1 MSEEDKRRKELEQ
14 LDKAQLIEGYLLLEK
29 RLATLEGQMSGLKQ
43 ALGIKPDKTSSNSS
57 VPPSQGQKVNLKP
70 RKKAKRGPK
79 QGHIGQSRQ
88 RQEPDEV
95 IACRVHQCACCG
107 HDLSAMA
114 QHEAG
119 RHQIIDLPPLR
130 PVVREVV
137 RYGRYCP
144 GCHSYQRA
152 SAPPGYEPGRV
163 FGPHLEGVVLYLHY
177 AHPLS
182 YARVQTIVREL
193 TGLKLG
199 MGTLVNIVQRG
210 QARLQQGAD
219 AIQQRIQ
226 QAAVVGS
233 DETGVRVDGQ
243 NQWQWVFQTP
253 QWVYYT
259 IRPSRA
265 AQVIT
270 DVMAQ
275 AQPQVWVSDVYAA
288 QMNHPAGHYQ
298 ICLAHQL
305 RDLQYLIDTHHCPWA
320 RQMQTLLRRAI
331 HLHHLRHELTDRRFA
346 LFSQAYTWKLDKLLA
361 TEPLS
366 EDSQRL
372 WRRFHKHR
380 AALLLFLQRDDVP
393 PTNNASEQALR
404 NSVIYRKVTGG
415 FRTTW
420 AAHLYANLLSILETA
435 RRQAHS
441 SFDTL
446 TSLFTPHP
454 HFAWLGE

>member
-1 MSEEDKRRKELEQ
+1 MSKDIKRREELEQ
-14 LDKAQLIEGYLLLEK
+14 LDKATLIEGYLLLEK
-29 RLATLEGQMSGLKQ
+29 RLATLEGQVSALKQ
-43 ALGIKPDKTSSNSS
+43 AFGIKPEKTPDNSS
-57 VPPSQGQKVNLKP
+57 VPPSQGQKANLKP
-70 RKKAKRGPK
+70 NKKVKRGPK
-79 QGHIGQSRQ
+79 KGHIGQSRQ

-95 IACRVHQCACCG
+95 IECRVRACACCG

-119 RHQIIDLPPLR
+119 RHQIIDLPPMR

-152 SAPPGYEPGRV
+152 SAPIGYEPGRV
-163 FGPHLEGVVLYLHY
+163 FGPHLEGVVVYLHY

-182 YARVQTIVREL
+182 YERVQTILRDM
-193 TGLKLG
+193 TGMKLSIG
-199 MGTLVNIVQRG
+199 SLVNIVKRG
-210 QARLQQGAD
+210 QAALQQGAE
-219 AIQQRIQ
+219 AIRQRIQ

-233 DETGVRVDGQ
+233 DETGVRVAGQ

-253 QWVYYT
+253 QWAYYT
-259 IRPSRA
+259 IRPSRG
-265 AQVIT
+265 AQVVQA
-270 DVMAQ
+270 VMAE
-275 AQPQVWVSDVYAA
+275 ARPQVWVSDAYSA
-288 QMNHPAGHYQ
+288 QMNHPAQQYQ
-298 ICLAHQL
+298 LCLAHHL
-305 RDLQYLIDTHHCPWA
+305 RDLQYLIDTQNCAWA
-320 RQMQTLLRRAI
+320 TQVQALLWRAI
-331 HLHHLRHELTDRRFA
+331 QVHNARDKLSQRRFDLLA
-346 LFSQAYTWKLDKLLA
+346 QACEWKLDKLLRH
-361 TEPLS
+361 EPPS

-380 AALLLFLQRDDVP
+380 SALLLFLERDDVP

-420 AAHLYANLLSILETA
+420 GANLYANLLSILETA
-435 RRQAHS
+435 RRQARS
-441 SFDTL
+441 IFDTL
-446 TSLFTPHP
+446 TSVFTPHP